1 MNDVRKM
8 VMTLS
13 MLVLLSPAAL
23 VKAQQPEVD
32 PNISYRRNVMKS
44 IADNMGAIGDIL
56 KNRLPMNEHLADH
69 AKNVERSAAMIAK
82 AFEKQVNDNKEGG
95 SKDEIW
101 KEMAKFK
108 EKADALTKEAGAFV
122 AVMGGGDS
130 AAIMGQ
136 MQKVGKACKS
146 CHEDFRKPK
155 N

>member
-1 MNDVRKM
+1 MNNVRKM
-8 VMTLS
+8 VLALS

-23 VKAQQPEVD
+23 VKAQQGEVD

-56 KNRLPMNEHLADH
+56 KNKLPMNAHLVDH

-82 AFEKQVNDNKEGG
+82 AFEKQVNDHKEGG
-95 SKDEIW
+95 AKDDIW
-101 KEMAKFK
+101 KDMAKFK
-108 EKADALTKEAGAFV
+108 EKADTLTKEAGAFV
-122 AVMGGGDS
+122 AAMSGGDT
-130 AAIMGQ
+130 ATIMGQ